1 MNLPNRKKLRLNGYD
16 YSTPGYYFVTICS
29 NNKKNIFCHINSDG
43 TIKKSWAGDILESN
57 IKNIESH
64 YSNVRIDKYV
74 IMPNHL
80 HMIVVISY
88 FENTERSRPFPTLS
102 NVIGLFKSGVSNEVG
117 FTVWQKSFHDHIIR
131 NEKSYLQILKYIENN
146 PLSWM
151 EDCYYIAD

>member
-1 MNLPNRKKLRLNGYD
+1 
-16 YSTPGYYFVTICS
+16 
-29 NNKKNIFCHINSDG
+29 
-43 TIKKSWAGDILESN
+43 
-57 IKNIESH
+57 
-64 YSNVRIDKYV
+64 
-74 IMPNHL
+74 
-80 HMIVVISY
+80 MIVVISY
-88 FENTERSRPFPTLS
+88 FENTELSRPFPTLS